1 MFAELIR
8 KQVSKNRSLVHEEA
22 GRMQDFYNLL
32 MKQRN
37 TGERWTAEEIRKLK
51 SHLFRLSFYIPVLAV
66 AVMPFGILLLPVIA
80 EALDRRSK
88 KRL

>member
-1 MFAELIR
+1 MLAELIKR
-8 KQVSKNRSLVHEEA
+8 QVLKNRSLAHEEA
-22 GRMQDFYNLL
+22 GRLQDFYRLL

-37 TGERWTAEEIRKLK
+37 TGERWTAEEVRKLK
-51 SHLFRLSFYIPVLAV
+51 SHLLRLSFYIPVLAV

-88 KRL
+88 RRP

>member
-1 MFAELIR
+1 MLAELIR
-8 KQVSKNRSLVHEEA
+8 RQVLKNRSLVHEEA
-22 GRMQDFYNLL
+22 GHMQDFYRLL

-66 AVMPFGILLLPVIA
+66 AVMPFGILLLPLVA
-80 EALDRRSK
+80 EALDRRSR